1 MLYKILR
8 SALWAFTHLI
18 CRYRV
23 RGLDNIP
30 SQGRL
35 LIVANHLSWYDPI
48 LVGVVLPRRAWFFTK
63 VELFR
68 WPILGLGCRLTGQ
81 IPVHRGESDRAALE
95 KGLSYLQ
102 EGKVLVVFPEGSVAQ
117 QGQMKAARMGAAM
130 LAIRSGVPVLPIA
143 HTGTRRVLRSP
154 RFWFPRVDIKIGK
167 PYTLTLPESVSR
179 KAGLQ
184 TVLENMMTRIA
195 SMLPA
200 ENRGLYNQSL

>member
-8 SALWAFTHLI
+8 SALWAFTNLI
-18 CRYRV
+18 CGYGIS
-23 RGLDNIP
+23 GLDHIP
-30 SQGRL
+30 SQGPL
-35 LIVANHLSWYDPI
+35 LIVANHLSWYDPM

-117 QGQMKAARMGAAM
+117 QGQMIAARMEEAM
-130 LAIRSGVPVLPIA
+130 LAIWHCLPVVPIA

-154 RFWFPRVDIKIGK
+154 RFWFPPVDIKISK
-167 PYTLTLPESVSR
+167 PYTLTLPEGVSR

-184 TVLENMMTRIA
+184 LVVENMMTRIA
-195 SMLPA
+195 SMLPE
-200 ENRGLYNQSL
+200 ENRGVYK

>member
-8 SALWAFTHLI
+8 SALWVFTHLI

-23 RGLDNIP
+23 SGLDHIP
-30 SQGRL
+30 SQGPL

-48 LVGVVLPRRAWFFTK
+48 LVGVVLHRRAWFFTK

-68 WPILGLGCRLTGQ
+68 WPIIGLGCRLTGQ

-102 EGKVLVVFPEGSVAQ
+102 EGKVLVVFPEGSVAR
-117 QGQMKAARMGAAM
+117 QGQMLTAHMGAAM

-154 RFWFPRVDIKIGK
+154 LFWFPRVDIKIGK
-167 PYTLTLPESVSR
+167 PYTPILPEGISR

-184 TVLENMMTRIA
+184 LVTENMMTRIA
-195 SMLPA
+195 SMLPE
-200 ENRGLYNQSL
+200 ENRGVYK